1 MSLQAKTD
9 WSIPTTTAEIA
20 RAAFPKGNVY
30 MKIRDHLGHFYQDE
44 AFESLFR
51 QDCGQ
56 NAYSP
61 GQLALVS
68 IMQFSEGLTDRQ
80 AADAVRG
87 RIEWKY
93 ALGLELTDSGFDY
106 SVLSEFRSRLISG
119 GREMQLLDTLLTVCG
134 EKGWIKGTGK
144 CRTDSTHILAAIRK
158 MNHLECV
165 GETLRHA
172 LEVLSVACP
181 DWLRR
186 QVEDDWFE
194 RYGSRIEA
202 YRLPKS
208 KSEQAVLSLR
218 IGQDGHRLLTAIYA
232 ADAPP
237 FLHQLPAVE
246 TLRQVWVQRYY
257 LDAHQG
263 VQQRLSQD
271 SPAHGQLIQS
281 PYDDSARNQ
290 TKRQTN
296 WTGYAVHLTETCE
309 ASLPHLIV
317 QVDTTPASTGDAARL
332 DPIQQALQSKNLVP
346 KEHFVDSGYITA
358 AHLVQ
363 SQKDEITLMGPMRP
377 DTSWQ
382 ARDPE
387 GLDLT
392 HFTIDWDANRVTCP
406 AQQVSRSWIPR
417 IEEDGDAVIE
427 VRFATQDCQG
437 CPLRPH
443 CTRAKTAP
451 RKLKFKTQALHEALT
466 NRRLEQL
473 TPEFQQRYQQRAGVE
488 GTIAQACN
496 KYQVRRSRYLG
507 LARTHL
513 QQVLTA
519 TALNFSRLMNWLD
532 KKPSAKTRISHFAA
546 LDTSA

>member
-1 MSLQAKTD
+1 MSLLPKTD
-9 WSIPTTTAEIA
+9 WGIPSSTADIA

-30 MKIRDHLGHFYQDE
+30 MTIRDHLGPLYEDE
-44 AFESLFR
+44 AFMTLFR

-56 NAYSP
+56 RAYSP

-80 AADAVRG
+80 TADAVRG

-93 ALGLELTDSGFDY
+93 MLGLELSDSGFDY
-106 SVLSEFRSRLISG
+106 SILSEFRSRLISG
-119 GREMQLLDTLLTVCG
+119 GREMQLLDTLLTLCG
-134 EKGWIKGTGK
+134 DKGWIKKTGK

-165 GETLRHA
+165 GETLRHT
-172 LEVLSVACP
+172 LESLAVLCP
-181 DWLRR
+181 DWLRL

-218 IGQDGHRLLTAIYA
+218 IGQDGHRLLAAIYA

-237 FLHQLPAVE
+237 FVNQLPAVE
-246 TLRQVWVQRYY
+246 TLRQVWVQRYT
-257 LDAHQG
+257 LDSHHR
-263 VQQRLSQD
+263 VQQRLAAD
-271 SPAHGQLIQS
+271 SPAHGQMIQS
-281 PYDDSARNQ
+281 PYDIEARNQ

-309 ASLPHLIV
+309 ADLPNLIV
-317 QVDTTPASTGDAARL
+317 QVDTTPASTGDVARL
-332 DPIQQALQSKNLVP
+332 APIQQALQAKKLVP
-346 KEHFVDSGYITA
+346 AEHFVDSGYVTA

-363 SQKDEITLMGPMRP
+363 SQQDDIRLMGPMRP

-392 HFTIDWDANRVTCP
+392 RFTIDWKSQTVTCP
-406 AQQVSRSWIPR
+406 AQKVSRSWIPR
-417 IEEDGDAVIE
+417 LERDGDAVIE
-427 VRFATQDCQG
+427 VRFATQDCQD
-437 CPLRPH
+437 CPLRAH

-451 RKLKFKTQALHEALT
+451 RKLKFRTQELFEALT

-473 TPEFQQRYQQRAGVE
+473 TPEFKKRYQQRAGVE

-496 KYQVRRSRYLG
+496 KYQVRRSRYIG

-519 TALNFSRLMNWLD
+519 TALNFSRLMNWLNQ
-532 KKPSAKTRISHFAA
+532 KPSAQTRISHFAA
-546 LDTSA
+546 LDNSA

>member
-1 MSLQAKTD
+1 MSLQPKTD
-9 WSIPTTTAEIA
+9 WTIPPTTAEIA

-30 MKIRDHLGHFYQDE
+30 LKIRDHLGHLYEDE
-44 AFESLFR
+44 AFRTLFC

-56 NAYSP
+56 TAYSP
-61 GQLALVS
+61 GQLAFVS

-87 RIEWKY
+87 RLEWKY
-93 ALGLELTDSGFDY
+93 VLGLELTDSGFDY

-119 GREMQLLDTLLTVCG
+119 GREMQLLDVLLNACA
-134 EKGWIKGTGK
+134 EQGWIKAKGK

-172 LEVLSVACP
+172 LEGLSILCP
-181 DWLRR
+181 DWLRN

-194 RYGSRIEA
+194 QYGSRIEA
-202 YRLPKS
+202 YRLPKG
-208 KSEQAVLSLR
+208 KLEQAALSLR
-218 IGQDGHRLLTAIYA
+218 IGQDGHRLLKAIYA

-237 FLHQLPAVE
+237 FLNQLPAVE
-246 TLRQVWVQRYY
+246 TLRQVWVQRYS
-257 LDAHQG
+257 LDEHL
-263 VQQRLSQD
+263 VIRQRLPQD

-281 PYDDSARNQ
+281 PYDVEARNQ

-309 ASLPHLIV
+309 AALPNLIV
-317 QVDTTPASTGDAARL
+317 QVDTTPASTGDAHRL
-332 DPIQQALQSKNLVP
+332 EPIQTALKAKQLIP
-346 KEHFVDSGYITA
+346 TEHFVDSGYVSA
-358 AHLVQ
+358 EHLVK
-363 SQKDEITLMGPMRP
+363 SQQDGITLVGPMRP

-382 ARDPE
+382 ARDPD

-392 HFTIDWDANRVTCP
+392 HFTIDWETQTVTCP

-417 IEEDGDAVIE
+417 VEQDGDAVIE
-427 VRFATQDCQG
+427 VRFATQDCQA
-437 CPLRPH
+437 CPLRAQ
-443 CTRAKTAP
+443 CTQAKTAP
-451 RKLKFKTQALHEALT
+451 RKLKFRSQQMHEALT
-466 NRRLEQL
+466 NHRIAQL
-473 TPEFQQRYQQRAGVE
+473 TPEFKQRYQQRAGVE

-496 KYQVRRSRYLG
+496 KYQMRRSRYIG

-513 QQVLTA
+513 QHVLTA
-519 TALNFSRLMNWLD
+519 TALNFSRLINWLNQ
-532 KKPSAKTRISHFAA
+532 KPTAKTRISHFAA